1 MPRQE
6 EAAYSLKHNGGI
18 VVVDDLA
25 TAIDAASEY
34 APEHLCL
41 LTQEP
46 WQWVGKVRNAGGI
59 FVGSASPEVLG
70 DYIAGPSHVM
80 PVGGTARFA
89 SPLTVQE
96 FYKSTSIVALDPK
109 AAAALAEPAAALAE
123 AEGFIA
129 HARAARRRAR
139 QT

>member
-1 MPRQE
+1 MRRELAAQLADLPRQE
-6 EAAYSLKHNGGI
+6 EAAYSLLHNGGI
-18 VVVDDLA
+18 VVVDDLE
-25 TAIDAASEY
+25 TAIDAASDY

-70 DYIAGPSHVM
+70 DYIAGPSHIM
-80 PVGGTARFA
+80 PVGGTARFS

-109 AAAALAEPAAALAE
+109 D
-123 AEGFIA
+123 
-129 HARAARRRAR
+129 RR
-139 QT
+139 